1 MPGSGAVTQRGPG
14 AREDPVTPSLSNLPS
29 LQLCGMKLRHAAAAS
44 PQDSVCDL
52 QRWVHPGPGREA
64 RLTPAP
70 EPSSLVFV

>member
-52 QRWVHPGPGREA
+52 QRNGP
-64 RLTPAP
+64 
-70 EPSSLVFV
+70 